1 MLKIAICENNQW
13 EQEYLKKMV
22 TEYMEQTELQYHIQ
36 CFGGGFELL
45 DYVSAKGSFHIAIIN
60 ASMERFNG
68 VETAKELRQ
77 YDQACQLIF
86 VSFTDEF
93 AISAYSVNA
102 QHYLLKPVTKEELS
116 FALTGCMKRRREMDL
131 GAVVVKTAS
140 GYYNILYRNIIYI
153 ESSGHK
159 INIYLSHDDCIS
171 VYGRLDDYE
180 RCVGDDPR
188 FVRIHKSTLVNAD
201 YIFFIGREEI
211 VLYNKKVLKIS
222 RNLMGTVK
230 TRYFQYIDKKHNK
243 IMGTSIH

>member
-1 MLKIAICENNQW
+1 MFKIAICETNQW
-13 EQEYLKKMV
+13 EQALLKKMV
-22 TEYMEQTELQYHIQ
+22 EQYMEQMGFSYHIQ

-45 DYVSAKGSFHIAIIN
+45 DHMSAKGGFHIAIIN

-102 QHYLLKPVTKEELS
+102 QYYLLKPVTQEELS
-116 FALTGCMKRRREMDL
+116 EALAGCMKFRREVDL
-131 GAVVVKTAS
+131 ATMVVKTAA
-140 GYYNILYRNIIYI
+140 GYYNILHRHILYM
-153 ESSGHK
+153 ESGGHK
-159 INIYLSHDDCIS
+159 ISIYLANGECIS

-180 RCVGDDPR
+180 KIVQDDPR
-188 FVRIHKSTLVNAD
+188 FVRIHKSTMVNAD

-211 VLYNKKVLKIS
+211 ILYDKTVLKIS
-222 RNLMGTVK
+222 RNLAGTVK
-230 TRYFQYIDKKHNK
+230 TKYFQYINKKHNQLVE
-243 IMGTSIH
+243 S